1 MIDGP
6 NPPHDPRQGWTPAT
20 GPDADREVLEGR
32 VIPSRRAP
40 YQAQPPVTGP
50 AQQPDAAVQAQPQGP
65 GGPPQGG
72 PQPPPPQTAPPAVPG
87 PAGPQT
93 PAWQPPAARLGS
105 SEYQP
110 RVPAPGP
117 LFPQTGRPAEP
128 DWGALAEEREAK
140 ARRRRLLVVGGGVLA
155 AAAIAGIVATAVVTT
170 NGKGGDT
177 PAAGPTASQQ
187 PLPPEPSFSDVTPP
201 PPANPLDYI
210 STAAKDTAPLT
221 ADTLF
226 PGRTLTISGRSYT
239 KTQAVVTD
247 SCAAAATRQ
256 LAGALAANRCRRMVR
271 ATYVQGGVAVT
282 VGVAVFD
289 ATAPAAK
296 LRHTSTFLMPLNGGG
311 VKDFCHAVSCWT
323 TSNVVGRY
331 AYFTI
336 AGRKDGGTVTSNET
350 AARQAGTDVSNV
362 AFQRIV
368 QRGSDAAAAD
378 RNGG

>member
-1 MIDGP
+1 MSDGP
-6 NPPHDPRQGWTPAT
+6 NPPHDPGQGWTPAT

-32 VIPSRRAP
+32 VIPSRRPP

-50 AQQPDAAVQAQPQGP
+50 PPPGAAVQAQPRGP
-65 GGPPQGG
+65 GGPPRGG
-72 PQPPPPQTAPPAVPG
+72 PPPPPPQTAPPAVPG
-87 PAGPQT
+87 PQGPQT
-93 PAWQPPAARLGS
+93 PAWQPPADRLGS
-105 SEYQP
+105 SEYRP
-110 RVPAPGP
+110 HAPAPGP

-140 ARRRRLLVVGGGVLA
+140 DRRRRLLVIGGGVLA

-170 NGKGGDT
+170 NKGGDT
-177 PAAGPTASQQ
+177 PADGPTASQQ

-226 PGRTLTISGRSYT
+226 PGTTLTIGGRTYT
-239 KTQAVVTD
+239 KTRAVVTD
-247 SCAAAATRQ
+247 SCAAAATAR
-256 LAGALAANRCRRMVR
+256 LAGALAAHGCRRMLR
-271 ATYVQGGVAVT
+271 ATYVRGGVAVT

-296 LRHTSTFLMPLNGGG
+296 LQHTSTFLKPLNGGG

-336 AGRKDGGTVTSNET
+336 AGRKDGGTVAQNET
-350 AARQAGTDVSNV
+350 AARQAGTDASNV

-368 QRGSDAAAAD
+368 QRGKDAAAAD
-378 RNGG
+378 RSGG